1 MNWQVYQPT
10 LKNRYKHVEIISF
23 ECPFVSVL
31 FFKTLLSNKG
41 YREEPRARSE
51 NPGGLVVL
59 GGDNVSPLV
68 EIGLTDLLKTGGL
81 KPLQPPR
88 LWRPCREEPR
98 ASTKKKACYYGLT
111 GKKRSLSKTFLIILQ
126 YLFLPGFLEYLW
138 KKLKQIAFSFWS
150 FAKTL

>member
-1 MNWQVYQPT
+1 MYQPT

-81 KPLQPPR
+81 KPLQPP
-88 LWRPCREEPR
+88 P
-98 ASTKKKACYYGLT
+98 ACDGPV
-111 GKKRSLSKTFLIILQ
+111 GRSHVQVQKRRHVIMD
-126 YLFLPGFLEYLW
+126 
-138 KKLKQIAFSFWS
+138 
-150 FAKTL
+150 

>member
-1 MNWQVYQPT
+1 MYQPT

-68 EIGLTDLLKTGGL
+68 EIGLTDLLKTGEGGL
-81 KPLQPPR
+81 SPLSPI
-88 LWRPCREEPR
+88 
-98 ASTKKKACYYGLT
+98 ACDSPVQANSYITVSL
-111 GKKRSLSKTFLIILQ
+111 GKNH
-126 YLFLPGFLEYLW
+126 
-138 KKLKQIAFSFWS
+138 
-150 FAKTL
+150 